1 MSDFKQAIEWLKEG
15 KKVRRRSINNKHW
28 YIFLS
33 EKKGEQGFVHL
44 HHTNNF
50 EPKLWSQS
58 IGMLEATDW
67 EIYEEEKSMDRKR
80 LYSGQPQTDY
90 GERGKTEVKG
100 LTMRD
105 IRDCYT
111 RAVIIS
117 APEDSGIKE
126 ELYKEAIKGEQA
138 NLTENDL
145 FGFNLDRLDPVA
157 IAQNMMCEIEKMMGI
172 FPNIPN
178 ANEEI
183 NAREHGEVGNN

>member
-1 MSDFKQAIEWLKEG
+1 MSNFQQAIKWLKEG
-15 KKVRRRSINNKHW
+15 KKVRRSYLGNKTLRGEMSANFISFKDKTG
-28 YIFLS
+28 YLNSLFLHDVS
-33 EKKGEQGFVHL
+33 
-44 HHTNNF
+44 
-50 EPKLWSQS
+50 S
-58 IGMLEATDW
+58 LEAMDW
-67 EIYEEEKSMDRKR
+67 EIYEEKSMDRKR